1 MLFDNLLLS
10 RISVPILP
18 SFLTEEKIEKEFLS
32 TAIGIILNR
41 DSQTKVVSSSETSD
55 WTEPGQ
61 AENKTNKTGSGPAKL
76 FKVVTR
82 PRLNQV
88 RNSSDRLVAAS
99 PQAGGLWILDSD
111 SKTTCSAWHKL
122 FCFISY
128 FTSWLH
134 NSFYLWNCRFRKRS
148 NVMEYISDAYH
159 VTHIS
164 D

>member
-1 MLFDNLLLS
+1 MLFDNFLLS

-55 WTEPGQ
+55 WTEPDW
-61 AENKTNKTGSGPAKL
+61 

>member
-1 MLFDNLLLS
+1 MQLFDNFLLS
-10 RISVPILP
+10 RILVPILP

-55 WTEPGQ
+55 WTEPDW
-61 AENKTNKTGSGPAKL
+61 

-134 NSFYLWNCRFRKRS
+134 NSFYLWNYRFRKRS

-159 VTHIS
+159 VCLNINRS
-164 D
+164 I